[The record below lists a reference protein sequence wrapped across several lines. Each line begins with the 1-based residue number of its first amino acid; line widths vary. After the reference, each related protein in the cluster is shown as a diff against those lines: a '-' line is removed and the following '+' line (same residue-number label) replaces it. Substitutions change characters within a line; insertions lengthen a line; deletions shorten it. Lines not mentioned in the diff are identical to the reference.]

1 MDDTINETLKKR
13 LIKEEDYGDSRPPYL
28 RDRDRILFSRAFRR
42 LAFKTQV
49 VMASGRI
56 TSDHIRSR
64 LTHSLEVMQI
74 GTSIAL
80 KVNEELKQKGRKE
93 KLDLNL
99 VQAIA
104 LGHDLG
110 HTPYGHVGEEALF
123 KFMFGKPTDPDGID
137 VSDNPEIISCVKDL
151 RKIKHCF
158 QSLKV
163 CCFLEKQYKP
173 DFYGLNLTV
182 ATLDGIFK
190 HSNMRK
196 KERKLYKIIFDSYFE
211 IYHKNNGNIKIDKEA
226 KNKLTKWLFDYLSP
240 ITCEGL
246 IVAIADEIAQLCH
259 DVEDIRR
266 IDKANGI
273 EVVKRYY
280 KEDVLEGLGNILD
293 CISDENAKKVYT
305 EFKECV
311 QEWKAEKIA
320 KIERLYVKLMLTICI
335 PIVSKVILKLLEMG
349 KRERL
354 ALLKD
359 RYLGKFDK
367 LEESKEDLGLNEAEA
382 KILSKLD
389 EIFKSYQDHLLEL
402 PEVARW
408 DIKGGDLCLDLSKVL
423 FKAFTHKYNSEKE
436 MEVNF
441 NIVPQELRGDLK
453 KSYEAGKDF
462 LEQIKKDKE
471 FKELGELKTLPIR
484 FAVWDYIA
492 GMTDNFIIKE
502 YESLTFKKVGPS

>member
-1 MDDTINETLKKR
+1 MDNVIDETLKKR
-13 LIKEEDYGDSRPPYL
+13 LIVEDDGDDRPPYL

-49 VMASGRI
+49 VMASGRV

-80 KVNEELKQKGRKE
+80 KVNEELERKGRK
-93 KLDLNL
+93 KMLDLNL

-110 HTPYGHVGEEALF
+110 HTPYGHVGEQALF
-123 KFMFGKPTDPDGID
+123 KFMFGKSTDGID
-137 VSDNPEIISCVKDL
+137 VPDDPEIISCVKDL
-151 RKIKHCF
+151 NKRKIKHCF

-190 HSNMRK
+190 HSDMGK
-196 KERKLYKIIFDSYFE
+196 KERKLYKIIFDSYFK
-211 IYHKNNGNIKIDKEA
+211 IYHENNENIEIDKEA
-226 KNKLTKWLFDYLSP
+226 KNKLTKWLFDYSSP

-246 IVAIADEIAQLCH
+246 IVAISDEIAQLCH
-259 DVEDIRR
+259 DIEDIRR
-266 IDKANGI
+266 IDRANGI

-280 KEDVLEGLGNILD
+280 KEDVLEGLHDILD

-311 QEWKAEKIA
+311 EEWSAEKMA

-335 PIVSKVILKLLEMG
+335 PIVSKVILKLLEMEE
-349 KRERL
+349 RERQI
-354 ALLKD
+354 LLKD

-367 LEESKEDLGLNEAEA
+367 LNESKADLELNEAETE
-382 KILSKLD
+382 ILSRLD
-389 EIFKSYQDHLLEL
+389 KIFESCRNNVLEL

-408 DIKGGDLCLDLSKVL
+408 DIKGEDLCLDLSKVL
-423 FKAFTHKYNSEKE
+423 FKAFTHKYNSRKKE
-436 MEVNF
+436 EVNF
-441 NIVPQELRGDLK
+441 NIVPQELRGDLE
-453 KSYEAGKDF
+453 KSRDAGKDF

-471 FKELGELKTLPIR
+471 LRELSELNKLPIK
-484 FAVWDYIA
+484 FAVWDYIS
-492 GMTDNFIIKE
+492 GMTDSFIIKE